1 MKNIRTW
8 KRLYKEAVTKE
19 NYDFIDQVIMLE
31 IWGIKSICKSYEKYA
46 KKLGYN
52 NPLQADEQYNLS
64 LIFAN
69 NLLSS

>member
-8 KRLYKEAVTKE
+8 KKLYKEAVTKE
-19 NYDFIDQVIMLE
+19 NYDFIDQIIMLE
-31 IWGIKSICKSYEKYA
+31 IWGIKSICKASAKYA

-64 LIFAN
+64 LTFAN